1 MISSKAQLEKLSFD
15 ELKKLTR
22 ELGMRVKHGST
33 PESLIYAIMDKQAEM
48 HAEGV
53 QAKVDASEKKK
64 RVRIAK
70 QPERVA
76 LRQRKNGPQVVG
88 AAAEAQQL
96 EEQVKQREEEKAI
109 LMERKARKMQN
120 NPNDDIFNEA
130 SLEAA
135 ANELR
140 QQPYI
145 EQQAAPEYEQES
157 AYQQADDQP
166 YQAAAEPYQQPDDH
180 PYQAAAEPYQ
190 QTAEAYNT
198 PYEGDAQADYQPFE
212 GNDYAETQD
221 EFYPNEQYQPEQPAI
236 DPEQLRRE
244 LARQAAREAAMLAFE
259 DDWSWKKKRDKRK
272 NKKDRQQAAANQQNA
287 NTQTAEPVSN
297 TPAREANYAPDEQAI
312 AAEIPAAPEYD
323 FQDFITG
330 VGTLEM
336 EKDGSGF
343 LRSSDYN
350 YIASPDD
357 ILVSQ
362 QQIKQFGLRPGD
374 TVQCT
379 IRPPKEGDKFFV
391 LSNVTSVNGQT
402 PENARDRVAFEHLT
416 PLFPDSKFRLCT
428 GQNDPLSCRVIDLF
442 APIGKG
448 QRGLIVAQPKTGKT
462 VLLKDIAN
470 AISANHPE
478 VYMIV
483 LLIDERPEEVTDMQ
497 RSVKAEVIA
506 STFDEPA
513 ENHVKVAN
521 IVHEKAKRLV
531 ECGHDVVILLD
542 SITRL
547 ARAYNTVAPA
557 SGKVLSGGVEASAL
571 HKPKRFFGAAR
582 NIENGGSLTI
592 IATALTETGSKMDD
606 VIFEE
611 FKGTGNMEL
620 QLNRSL
626 ANKRIFPA
634 VDILASSTR
643 RDDLLLSPEW
653 QNRMWV
659 LRRFLADMNPIEA
672 MEFLK
677 DRMERTRTNDEFLA
691 SMNS

>member
-1 MISSKAQLEKLSFD
+1 MEERSID
-15 ELKKLTR
+15 ELRAIAKAMKITKTTRMTAQEIIYKILDYQAGEASRPADAPKAAAPARKPRARLKPKPIAESNTNKENGVRTDSDSEIKSQLQEKKRKPVL
-22 ELGMRVKHGST
+22 LGEPVIKDLMLKAIPDVPQIDDLIIPDFKPSNLRSERTKEKEKTEIETPVVAFEKTFEPPQSVAQPEQNIQDTKESTQEATQEAESNTDPAEAAENKTEVKNENK
-33 PESLIYAIMDKQAEM
+33 PQPQKKIEFNFDAEGLVE
-48 HAEGV
+48 AEGV
-53 QAKVDASEKKK
+53 
-64 RVRIAK
+64 
-70 QPERVA
+70 
-76 LRQRKNGPQVVG
+76 
-88 AAAEAQQL
+88 L
-96 EEQVKQREEEKAI
+96 EI
-109 LMERKARKMQN
+109 M
-120 NPNDDIFNEA
+120 
-130 SLEAA
+130 
-135 ANELR
+135 
-140 QQPYI
+140 
-145 EQQAAPEYEQES
+145 
-157 AYQQADDQP
+157 
-166 YQAAAEPYQQPDDH
+166 PDG
-180 PYQAAAEPYQ
+180 Y
-190 QTAEAYNT
+190 
-198 PYEGDAQADYQPFE
+198 
-212 GNDYAETQD
+212 
-221 EFYPNEQYQPEQPAI
+221 
-236 DPEQLRRE
+236 
-244 LARQAAREAAMLAFE
+244 
-259 DDWSWKKKRDKRK
+259 
-272 NKKDRQQAAANQQNA
+272 
-287 NTQTAEPVSN
+287 
-297 TPAREANYAPDEQAI
+297 
-312 AAEIPAAPEYD
+312 
-323 FQDFITG
+323 
-330 VGTLEM
+330 
-336 EKDGSGF
+336 GF

>member
-1 MISSKAQLEKLSFD
+1 
-15 ELKKLTR
+15 
-22 ELGMRVKHGST
+22 MRVKHGST

-120 NPNDDIFNEA
+120 MPNEDIFSEE

-166 YQAAAEPYQQPDDH
+166 YQAAAEPYLQEN
-180 PYQAAAEPYQ
+180 AGPYQ

-221 EFYPNEQYQPEQPAI
+221 EFYPNEQYQPEQSAI

-272 NKKDRQQAAANQQNA
+272 NKKDRQQAAGNQQNA

-297 TPAREANYAPDEQAI
+297 TPAREVNYAPDEQAI